1 MGRRRLAVDRKIS
14 PTHEA
19 PYRGLRVLDFGQGIA
34 SPYCA
39 MLLGVYGAEVIK
51 VEPPEGDW
59 SRYLGT
65 TYGHHTTL
73 SAVYNRGKRS
83 LCLDLKQDEGIRI
96 ARQLAR
102 DCDVFIEGFRPGVAA
117 RLGIGYETLAGDN
130 PGLIYLSISGF
141 GQVGPYATRP
151 GSDSVAQAFSGLV
164 SVNLGNDKT
173 PHRVGTTISDVATG
187 VYAFQAIA
195 TALFARASVGA
206 GRWID
211 VSLTQ
216 STAALLGHKV
226 AEYVLEGGAPRAL
239 NVPAG
244 SYQTSDGWLMVTL
257 VNEPQYKRLCAAI
270 GREDLASDPRFA
282 DFARRADAADAL
294 IPQLREVLLTRSSE
308 SWLATLH
315 AADVIAERI
324 LSPGDWLRN
333 VHVEATRA
341 AVCQDTPGVGLIY
354 APRTPGIAG
363 FSEDQLRPAPD
374 IGADSR
380 EILGESGFDRETI
393 DDLIKT
399 GVVRTPAREPI
410 LPA

>member
-1 MGRRRLAVDRKIS
+1 MAVERKMS

-39 MLLGVYGAEVIK
+39 MLLGVYGADVIK

-65 TYGHHTTL
+65 TYGNHTTL

-83 LCLDLKQDEGIRI
+83 LCLDLKQEAAVRI

-117 RLGIGYETLAGDN
+117 RLGVGYETLASDN
-130 PGLIYLSISGF
+130 PGLIYLSVSGF
-141 GQVGPYATRP
+141 GQNGPYAKRP

-164 SVNLGNDKT
+164 SVNVGNDKT

-195 TALFARASVGA
+195 TALFARATVGT

-211 VSLTQ
+211 VNLAQ

-244 SYQTSDGWLMVTL
+244 SYQTRDGWMMVTL
-257 VNEPQYKRLCAAI
+257 VNEAQYKRLCAAI
-270 GREDLASDPRFA
+270 ERDDLGSDPRFA
-282 DFARRADAADAL
+282 DFAGRADQADVL
-294 IPQLREVLLTRSSE
+294 ISQMREVFLSQSTE
-308 SWLATLH
+308 AWLAKLH
-315 AADVIAERI
+315 TADVIAERI
-324 LSPGDWLRN
+324 LNPGDWLHN
-333 VHVEATRA
+333 VHVEATNA
-341 AVCQDTPGVGLIY
+341 AVCQDTPGVGPVY
-354 APRTPGIAG
+354 APRTPGIASL
-363 FSEDQLRPAPD
+363 SEDRLRPAPD
-374 IGADSR
+374 MGADSR
-380 EILGESGFDRETI
+380 EVLLEAGFDREAI
-393 DDLIKT
+393 DDLIKS
-399 GVVRTPAREPI
+399 GAVRTSVR
-410 LPA
+410 

>member
-1 MGRRRLAVDRKIS
+1 MAVGKKLS
-14 PTHEA
+14 PTHDA

-65 TYGHHTTL
+65 THGSHTAL

-83 LCLDLKQDEGIRI
+83 LCLDLKHADGIAI
-96 ARQLAR
+96 ATRLAR
-102 DCDVFIEGFRPGVAA
+102 DCDVLIEGFRPGVAA
-117 RLGIGYETLAGDN
+117 RLGLGYEALSIDN
-130 PGLIYLSISGF
+130 PGLIYLSVSGF
-141 GQVGPYATRP
+141 GQSGPYAKRP

-164 SVNLGNDKT
+164 SVNVGNDKT

-195 TALFARASVGA
+195 TALFARATVGT

-257 VNEPQYKRLCAAI
+257 VNEPQYRRLCAAI
-270 GREDLASDPRFA
+270 GRDDLAGDIRFS

-294 IPQLREVLLTRSSE
+294 IPQLREVFLTQSSE
-308 SWLATLH
+308 AWLARLH
-315 AADVIAERI
+315 ASDIIAERI
-324 LSPGDWLRN
+324 LTPGDWLHN
-333 VHVEATRA
+333 VHVEATKA
-341 AVCQDTPGVGLIY
+341 AVCQDTPGVGPVY
-354 APRTPGIAG
+354 APRTPGIASL
-363 FSEDQLRPAPD
+363 SEDQLCPAPD

-380 EILGESGFDRETI
+380 AVLADAGFESEAI
-393 DDLIKT
+393 DDLIRT
-399 GVVRTPAREPI
+399 GAVRVPLR
-410 LPA
+410 

>member
-1 MGRRRLAVDRKIS
+1 MFAVERKLS

-34 SPYCA
+34 SPYAA

-65 TYGHHTTL
+65 THGNHTAL

-83 LCLDLKQDEGIRI
+83 LCLDLKSEQGIEI
-96 ARQLAR
+96 AKRLALSS
-102 DCDVFIEGFRPGVAA
+102 DVLIEGFRPGVAA
-117 RLGIGYETLAGDN
+117 RLGIGYEILVKDN

-141 GQVGPYATRP
+141 GQDGPYAKRP
-151 GSDSVAQAFSGLV
+151 GSDSVAQAFAGLV
-164 SVNLGNDKT
+164 SVNVGNDKI

-187 VYAFQAIA
+187 VYGFQAIA
-195 TALFARASVGA
+195 TALFARATVGA

-211 VSLTQ
+211 VNLAQ
-216 STAALLGHKV
+216 STAALLGHKA

-244 SYQTSDGWLMVTL
+244 SYQTSDGWMMVTL
-257 VNEPQYKRLCAAI
+257 VNEPQYKRLCAVI
-270 GREDLASDPRFA
+270 GRDDLASDPRFA
-282 DFARRADAADAL
+282 DFAKRADSAEPLMA
-294 IPQLREVLLTRSSE
+294 QLRDAFLSE
-308 SWLATLH
+308 TTGAWLEKLH
-315 AADVIAERI
+315 AADIIAERI

-333 VHVEATRA
+333 VHVEATKA
-341 AVCQDTPGVGLIY
+341 AVCQDTPGIGKVY
-354 APRTPGIAG
+354 AARTPGLLG
-363 FSEDQLRPAPD
+363 FSEDHLCPAPD

-380 EILGESGFDRETI
+380 EVLLDAGFASDAI
-393 DDLIKT
+393 DSFI
-399 GVVRTPAREPI
+399 GAGIVRSAPR
-410 LPA
+410 